1 MPLSFGDKKAD
12 SRIFSRYFRILSLGS
27 IINNTNLNIGLRMI
41 DIQSLSYKYIKNKY
55 IFEGLSAHIA
65 KGEFWGVLGRNG
77 AGKSTLIDLILG
89 LRQPSNGSI
98 KFSHQ
103 DDSLESPIAFLSQD
117 ISIKTDI
124 SVSDYLSFHSS
135 FFTRYSTDVETD
147 LLNYFEIKKESIIAS
162 LSTGQKKLVMA
173 IACLSSMT
181 DVLVV
186 DEITAVLD
194 PVARHKFFIKLA
206 EFKEKYNLTII
217 LATNIA
223 EDLKDRVDKILY
235 IEENKSEVLEPSE
248 LSGIFEL

>member
-1 MPLSFGDKKAD
+1 MNK
-12 SRIFSRYFRILSLGS
+12 
-27 IINNTNLNIGLRMI
+27 TNLNLGLRMI

-55 IFEGLSAHIA
+55 IFEDLSAQIE

-89 LRQPSNGSI
+89 LKQPTSGSI
-98 KFSHQ
+98 KLSHQ
-103 DDSLESPIAFLSQD
+103 DDSLGNPIAFLSQD
-117 ISIKTDI
+117 IDIKTDI
-124 SVSDYLSFHSS
+124 SVSDFLKFHSA
-135 FFTRYSTDVETD
+135 FFSRYSTDVEAN
-147 LLNYFEIKKESIIAS
+147 LLNYFELKKESIIAS

-181 DVLVV
+181 DILVV

-194 PVARHKFFIKLA
+194 PIARHKFFIKLE
-206 EFKEKYNLTII
+206 EFNEKYELTII

-235 IEENKSEVLEPSE
+235 IEENKSQVLEPSQ